1 MSVENQNSNR
11 IFGLD
16 FVRATAILFVVF
28 SHIYY
33 LIDDKNPILIALS
46 GLFGYAGVEL
56 FFVLS
61 GFLIGSILLK
71 KYVEN
76 QFSKKE
82 LIAFL
87 KRRWFRTLPSY
98 YLVLIINIVLV
109 FIFQYPNESIWKYFL
124 FIQNLYQN
132 NITFFT
138 ESWSLSIE
146 EWTYIVMPLV
156 LFIGGKLI
164 DNKKYAFL
172 FFSIAIILFSH
183 LLRFYNYS
191 NNQVYDMETWN
202 SHVKSIVLLRIDSIV
217 FGFLIAWFYFF
228 KKEQLK
234 KYCVYLFI
242 ISIHLFFLQF
252 LFMNLLGV
260 EIITSP
266 IYFHI
271 FYFTLSSLTFAL
283 ALPMFIFWKK
293 SGGIFASITTF
304 LSKISYSM
312 YLLHYSIMSVVVK
325 FIISELGLNFSKLIV
340 ISIYLTLTLSFSY
353 ILYRFYE
360 KPLMDLRDKI

>member
-1 MSVENQNSNR
+1 MNIENQNTNR

-16 FVRATAILFVVF
+16 LIRAIAILFVVF

-33 LIDDKNPILIALS
+33 LIDDKNPLLIALS

-71 KYVEN
+71 KYIDN

-82 LIAFL
+82 LFIFL

-98 YLVLIINIVLV
+98 YLILMINIVLV
-109 FIFQYPNESIWKYFL
+109 LIFQYPNYSIWKYFL
-124 FIQNLYQN
+124 FLQNLFQN

-146 EWTYIVMPLV
+146 EWTYIIMPLM
-156 LFIGGKLI
+156 LYFGGKLI
-164 DNKKYAFL
+164 ANKKYAFL
-172 FFSIAIILFSH
+172 LLSISTIVFFHLF
-183 LLRFYNYS
+183 RFYNYM
-191 NNQVYDMETWN
+191 NHQVYDMETWN
-202 SHVKSIVLLRIDSIV
+202 SQVKSIVFLRIDSIV
-217 FGFLIAWFYFF
+217 FGFLIAWFYYF
-228 KKEQLK
+228 KKEHLK

-242 ISIHLFFLQF
+242 LSIHLFFLQF

-260 EIITSP
+260 EIITYP
-266 IYFHI
+266 IYFHV

-283 ALPMFIFWKK
+283 ALPVFIFWKSAK
-293 SGGIFASITTF
+293 GIFSTLVSF

-325 FIISELGLNFSKLIV
+325 YIVSELGINFNKLTI
-340 ISIYLTLTLSFSY
+340 ISIYLVLTLSFSY